1 MNSADMHIEE
11 IKMVQRSLSEV
22 MNRDLVDN
30 GHYGHY
36 SERMV
41 KEFQEK
47 FGLKIDGIFNEICWN
62 TLKGKFLKKLNNF
75 TIFCLE
81 QVKKKLINTFIDEK
95 TLKMM
100 EIEETKKIQ
109 KEIQNKASA
118 EAMTNIEN
126 KLRKDPI
133 HD

>member
-1 MNSADMHIEE
+1 MNSAEMRIEE

-47 FGLKIDGIFNEICWN
+47 FGLKSDGIFNEICWN
-62 TLKGKFLKKLNNF
+62 TLKGKISNKINNF
-75 TIFCLE
+75 LCFFIRTSE
-81 QVKKKLINTFIDEK
+81 KKAD
-95 TLKMM
+95 
-100 EIEETKKIQ
+100 
-109 KEIQNKASA
+109 
-118 EAMTNIEN
+118 
-126 KLRKDPI
+126 
-133 HD
+133 